1 MDTLRHWGW
10 VLSQTEVM
18 PSSTDRLVW
27 LLTGACAFL
36 FVVGVILFL
45 MLRATAWR
53 R

>member
-1 MDTLRHWGW
+1 METLRHWGW
-10 VLSQTEVM
+10 IMSQTDLP
-18 PSSTDRLVW
+18 PSATDRLVW
-27 LLTGACAFL
+27 FLTGACAFL